1 MQEDVACEVEEDDGD
16 DEVAEKILDEVAIH
30 PVSEGEEAIA
40 NREDA
45 KFVES
50 FKSVKF
56 RISKRFL
63 GNHVCQT
70 CNGRDYVCQPL
81 ERGVLR

>member
-1 MQEDVACEVEEDDGD
+1 MTCKVEEDDGD
-16 DEVAEKILDEVAIH
+16 DEVAEKILDEVAID
-30 PVSEGEEAIA
+30 PVCEGEEAIA
-40 NREDA
+40 HREDA

-56 RISKRFL
+56 RISKWFL

-81 ERGVLR
+81 ECGVLR

>member
-1 MQEDVACEVEEDDGD
+1 LQEDVACEVEEDDGD

-30 PVSEGEEAIA
+30 PVCEGEEAIA

-50 FKSVKF
+50 F
-56 RISKRFL
+56 
-63 GNHVCQT
+63 
-70 CNGRDYVCQPL
+70 
-81 ERGVLR
+81 